1 MQNSSQSYMHA
12 YINELSCVQNG
23 SNHCGFMYKYTNIH
37 VYHISI
43 KNDTRIWTGKEM
55 DILPIWSL
63 SLSPPLSSLG
73 WTWFSG
79 GPGLSPQLQ
88 SQDLPPY
95 KYQQACSEEIGF
107 STVQLTDR
115 GSFIYHPTTNRLSP
129 RHKVSQSRGLSG

>member
-1 MQNSSQSYMHA
+1 
-12 YINELSCVQNG
+12 
-23 SNHCGFMYKYTNIH
+23 
-37 VYHISI
+37 
-43 KNDTRIWTGKEM
+43 M

-95 KYQQACSEEIGF
+95 KYQQACSEDIGF
-107 STVQLTDR
+107 RQFSWRTGEVL
-115 GSFIYHPTTNRLSP
+115 FIIQQQIDYLQGIKSASP
-129 RHKVSQSRGLSG
+129 EA